1 MHRDLPD
8 FDTLVTLHK
17 EQPEEL
23 ERIRSELTNAI
34 LENTTGESRRRLQG
48 LQFRINMELRK
59 ARTPEA
65 RFIKM
70 SSMMHEAFAELN
82 QVLHNPE
89 ESRLVT
95 DRHSSREATILPFSS
110 QRDRTQDH

>member
-1 MHRDLPD
+1 MYRDLPD

-23 ERIRSELTNAI
+23 ERIRTELTDAI

-48 LQFRINMELRK
+48 LQFRINMELRR

-65 RFIKM
+65 RFVKI

-82 QVLHNPE
+82 HVLHHPG
-89 ESRLVT
+89 ES
-95 DRHSSREATILPFSS
+95 SGAEANREARIIPFTLP
-110 QRDRTQDH
+110 RDRALDH

>member
-1 MHRDLPD
+1 MYRDLPD

-23 ERIRSELTNAI
+23 ERIRSELTDAI
-34 LENTTGESRRRLQG
+34 LNNTTGESRRRLQG
-48 LQFRINMELRK
+48 LQFRIHMELRR

-82 QVLHNPE
+82 HILHHPE
-89 ESRLVT
+89 ESRLT
-95 DRHSSREATILPFSS
+95 AKKDSSREATILPFSP

>member
-1 MHRDLPD
+1 MYRDLPD

-23 ERIRSELTNAI
+23 ERIRTELTDAI
-34 LENTTGESRRRLQG
+34 LEKTTGENRRRLQG
-48 LQFRINMELRK
+48 LQFRINMELRR

-65 RFIKM
+65 RFVKI

-82 QVLHNPE
+82 HVLHHPGE
-89 ESRLVT
+89 PAAT
-95 DRHSSREATILPFSS
+95 DANREARIIPFTRP
-110 QRDRTQDH
+110 RDHSLDH

>member
-1 MHRDLPD
+1 MYRDLPD

-23 ERIRSELTNAI
+23 ERIRTELTDAI
-34 LENTTGESRRRLQG
+34 LENTTGDSRRRLQG
-48 LQFRINMELRK
+48 LQFRINMELRR

-65 RFIKM
+65 RFVKI

-82 QVLHNPE
+82 HVLHHPE
-89 ESRLVT
+89 EPGAADVN
-95 DRHSSREATILPFSS
+95 REARIIPFTKP
-110 QRDRTQDH
+110 RDRSLDH

>member
-1 MHRDLPD
+1 MYRDLPD

-23 ERIRSELTNAI
+23 ERIRTELTDAI
-34 LENTTGESRRRLQG
+34 LENTTGDSRRRLQG
-48 LQFRINMELRK
+48 LQFRINMELRR

-65 RFIKM
+65 RFVKI

-82 QVLHNPE
+82 HVLHHPE
-89 ESRLVT
+89 EPGAADVN
-95 DRHSSREATILPFSS
+95 REARIIPFTKR
-110 QRDRTQDH
+110 RDRSLDH

>member
-23 ERIRSELTNAI
+23 ERIRTELTDAI

-48 LQFRINMELRK
+48 LQFRINMELRR

-65 RFIKM
+65 RVIKI

-82 QVLHNPE
+82 HVLHHPVETSGANTN
-89 ESRLVT
+89 L
-95 DRHSSREATILPFSS
+95 EAQILPFT
-110 QRDRTQDH
+110 QPRDRSKDH

>member
-1 MHRDLPD
+1 MYRDLPD

-23 ERIRSELTNAI
+23 ERIRTELTDAI
-34 LENTTGESRRRLQG
+34 LENTTGDSRRRLQG
-48 LQFRINMELRK
+48 LQFRINMELRR

-65 RFIKM
+65 RFVKI

-82 QVLHNPE
+82 HVLHHPGE
-89 ESRLVT
+89 PGATEA
-95 DRHSSREATILPFSS
+95 SREARIIPFTKP
-110 QRDRTQDH
+110 RDRSLDH